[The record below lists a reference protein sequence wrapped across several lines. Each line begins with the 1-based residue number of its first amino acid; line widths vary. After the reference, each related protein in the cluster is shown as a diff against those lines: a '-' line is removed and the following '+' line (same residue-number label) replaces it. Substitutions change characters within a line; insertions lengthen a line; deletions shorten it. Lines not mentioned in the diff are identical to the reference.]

1 MVTFPPRVTNMILT
15 IDLLCHYHL
24 DNSYIGGGGGY
35 IPPMIH
41 QSPRL
46 NLLIHQSPRIQS
58 PFTNHQELSQITNHK
73 ELAYQ

>member
-1 MVTFPPRVTNMILT
+1 MYVRR
-15 IDLLCHYHL
+15 
-24 DNSYIGGGGGY
+24 GGY

-58 PFTNHQELSQITNHK
+58 PFTNHQELSQITNHQ

>member
-1 MVTFPPRVTNMILT
+1 MK
-15 IDLLCHYHL
+15 
-24 DNSYIGGGGGY
+24 GGGGGY

-58 PFTNHQELSQITNHK
+58 PFTNHQELSQITNHQ
-73 ELAYQ
+73 ELADQ